1 LIEFRFWKMNFL
13 RFVIAFNILS
23 CCTASF
29 IVSSMPAA
37 QRKEYENMVKQF
49 QLEKKS
55 IADSLSD
62 SNRIEFM
69 KEMRKK
75 ESDAFGKVALLPHAT
90 EAQKLAQ
97 QKAAIEALQKN
108 LKDVKKVGASYTNDN
123 LSFLF

>member
-1 LIEFRFWKMNFL
+1 MNFPT
-13 RFVIAFNILS
+13 FVIIFSFLSYCTTAFIIN
-23 CCTASF
+23 
-29 IVSSMPAA
+29 SMPAA

-49 QLEKKS
+49 QLEKQVM
-55 IADSLSD
+55 ADSLSD

-75 ESDAFGKVALLPHAT
+75 ESDAFGEVALMPQAT

-97 QKAAIEALQKN
+97 QKAAVEALQKN
-108 LKDVKKVGASYTNDN
+108 LKDVKKVGAVYTRDN